1 MREDDKRTSAGN
13 SALPCMHEAR
23 RRRPHVPLLGGCENR
38 LQRVLPP
45 ARVPSCP
52 PSLPPFRPFRRC
64 PPPRRSDKI
73 LQQQHGSPPSPPALA
88 RADPDY
94 SAQRG
99 SHGPFKQLREG
110 CVTGSM
116 EERTFDVQ
124 VDEVSIEIAALR

>member
-1 MREDDKRTSAGN
+1 MAAKTDCNVSFLLEFLPAHLDV
-13 SALPCMHEAR
+13 ALRHDEVTRSCSSSMG
-23 RRRPHVPLLGGCENR
+23 PL
-38 LQRVLPP
+38 P
-45 ARVPSCP
+45 
-52 PSLPPFRPFRRC
+52 
-64 PPPRRSDKI
+64 
-73 LQQQHGSPPSPPALA
+73 PPALA

-110 CVTGSM
+110 CVTGSL